1 MPRTTHSRVTPS
13 FDDYRDAYDNIIL
26 ERDDAGVLTVR
37 FHTDGDSLVWSG
49 PSHEELAYC
58 FGDIAADNGN
68 SVVIITGT
76 GDAYCAQIDPASF
89 ALSNAHEWD
98 RIVFEGRKLLTNL
111 LDIEV
116 PVIAAVNGPAI
127 FHPEIPILS
136 DIVLASETATF
147 QDAPHFVS
155 GIVPGDGAH
164 IAWPLVLGPNRG
176 RAFLLTGQ
184 ELDARTAHEWGAVYE
199 VLPSDRLLP
208 RAQELAAAI
217 ATQPYMTRRYS
228 RLALVHQIKTTMLSG
243 LGYGLVGE
251 ALSAVDHWPEE
262 GTMAR

>member
-1 MPRTTHSRVTPS
+1 MPRVTPK
-13 FDDYRDAYDNIIL
+13 FDDYRDQYENIKL
-26 ERDDAGVLTVR
+26 ERTDDGVLTVT
-37 FHTDGDSLVWSG
+37 FHTDGKSLVWSG

-58 FGDIAADNGN
+58 FGDIAADRGN
-68 SVVIITGT
+68 SVVILTGT
-76 GDAYCAQIDPASF
+76 GDNYCADIDPASF
-89 ALSNAHEWD
+89 ALANAHEWD
-98 RIVFEGRKLLTNL
+98 AIVFEGRKLLMNL

-127 FHPEIPILS
+127 FHPEIPIIS
-136 DIVLASETATF
+136 DIVLASETAVF

-164 IAWPLVLGPNRG
+164 IVWPHVLGPNRG

-184 ELDARTAHEWGAVYE
+184 ALDAKTAQEWGAVYE
-199 VLPSDRLLP
+199 VLPQEQLLA

-217 ATQPYMTRRYS
+217 AKQPFLTRRYA
-228 RLALVHQIKTTMLSG
+228 RLTLVHNIKQLMLAG
-243 LGYGLVGE
+243 LGYGLVAE
-251 ALSAVDHWPEE
+251 ALAAVDHWPEG

>member
-1 MPRTTHSRVTPS
+1 MSRRVTPR
-13 FDDYRDAYDNIIL
+13 FDDYRDAYDNIAL
-26 ERDDAGVLTVR
+26 ERDGAGILTVR
-37 FHTDGDSLVWSG
+37 FHTNGGSLVWSG
-49 PSHEELAYC
+49 PSHEECAYC
-58 FGDIAADNGN
+58 FGDIAADREN
-68 SVVIITGT
+68 SVVILTGT
-76 GDAYCAQIDPASF
+76 GDSYCAEIDPASF
-89 ALSNAHEWD
+89 ALGNAHEWD
-98 RIVFEGRKLLTNL
+98 AVVFEGRKLLMNL

-136 DIVLASETATF
+136 DIVLASESATF

-164 IAWPLVLGPNRG
+164 IVWPHVLGPNRG

-184 ELDARTAHEWGAVYE
+184 VLDAQTAHEWGAVYE
-199 VLPSDRLLP
+199 VLPADRLLP
-208 RAQELAAAI
+208 RAKELAAAI
-217 ATQPYMTRRYS
+217 AQQPFMTRRYA
-228 RLALVHQIKTTMLSG
+228 RQCLVHEIKTKMLSG

-251 ALSAVDHWPEE
+251 ALSAVDHWPEA